1 MTNRLM
7 HSVQNTPEY
16 LDVRRLEVYRAALE
30 GAFEDGLIT
39 DKERSILDH
48 LRDSLGIPQVEA
60 VALEKELS
68 Q

>member
-1 MTNRLM
+1 
-7 HSVQNTPEY
+7 
-16 LDVRRLEVYRAALE
+16 VRRLEVYRAALE
-30 GAFEDGLIT
+30 GAFEDGHIT

-48 LRDSLGIPQVEA
+48 LRDSLGISQVEA